1 MSEKG
6 NSKTILCIVIA
17 IIIVIALIIGG
28 YFLLKSADNT
38 TIGASV
44 SSIKSEVITAENYEE
59 VSNKIEEE
67 LGETDET
74 YYFAYAC
81 MYYIMQDGLTAEY
94 MTSQDESL
102 LYKNIYNKTV
112 QTLIDEG
119 KNLMEENDITVEE
132 FKQQV
137 NDLSE
142 SQNQ

>member
-17 IIIVIALIIGG
+17 IIVVIALVVGG
-28 YFLLKSADNT
+28 YFLLKNNDST
-38 TIGASV
+38 TAGTGTA
-44 SSIKSEVITAENYEE
+44 SIKSEVVTAENYEE
-59 VSNKIEEE
+59 LTDKVGTE
-67 LGETDET
+67 LGETDEA

-81 MYYIMQDGLTAEY
+81 MYYIMQDGLTTEY
-94 MTSQDESL
+94 MTSQDDSL

-119 KNLMEENDITVEE
+119 KNLMEENDVTVEE

-137 NDLSE
+137 NDLAE

>member
-6 NSKTILCIVIA
+6 NSKAILCIVIA
-17 IIIVIALIIGG
+17 IIVVIALVIGG
-28 YFLLKSADNT
+28 YFLLRNKDEITAGT
-38 TIGASV
+38 EVA
-44 SSIKSEVITAENYEE
+44 SIKSEVITEENYEK
-59 VSNKIEEE
+59 VSEQLEKE
-67 LGETDET
+67 LGDTDET

-94 MTSQDESL
+94 MSSQDDSL

-137 NDLSE
+137 NELSE
-142 SQNQ
+142 S

>member
-6 NSKTILCIVIA
+6 NSKAILCIVIA
-17 IIIVIALIIGG
+17 IIAVIVLVIGG
-28 YFLLKSADNT
+28 YFLVKNKDEITAGT
-38 TIGASV
+38 EVA
-44 SSIKSEVITAENYEE
+44 SIKSEVITEENYEK
-59 VSNKIEEE
+59 VSEQLEKE
-67 LGETDET
+67 LGDTDET

-94 MTSQDESL
+94 MSSQDDSL

-137 NDLSE
+137 NELSE
-142 SQNQ
+142 S